1 MLTFQHVLQLGG
13 PKQCRTG
20 SGAGK
25 VPSVSEV
32 EPESTPETT
41 PIRKPHSTTPELR
54 PYNSGKTYSTTPE
67 LKSYNSCSGN
77 SNTPELKSYKS
88 NSTTPNLKSYKSNSG
103 GQQHTKALPIRVN
116 LTAEERERAAESVR
130 HSPLLPSLR
139 FCAERALPFGAN
151 GGQSPAGKRL
161 EQSVEDDEF
170 SVCTLGKE
178 EALAHSACK
187 LAKSQKYKPAQ
198 TNEAHGQARKPYF
211 FFNTER
217 RNKKKYGKRDSS
229 DDSPRKHPCATHSQA
244 QDKHASPGSKHLSPD
259 RRTGLSGASGI
270 DMEEDLDVPLK
281 QRRAGRSGEGAAPA
295 AGDEMEEDLDVPLKQ
310 RRAASSG
317 AEVVDSTRE
326 GHRRNAAA
334 TAKESIA
341 GILKI
346 ASSGENEHSGN
357 GDDEASSPVKLG
369 EAEEDDD
376 DKEDMKWRDEGQ
388 EYIGKRVRRTIW
400 GVEKNAPVM
409 TGSADAQVL
418 SWLPAGE
425 SVRAL
430 HTYTPTYPPTHTHTN
445 TLIMLVLP

>member
-1 MLTFQHVLQLGG
+1 M
-13 PKQCRTG
+13 
-20 SGAGK
+20 
-25 VPSVSEV
+25 PSVSEV
-32 EPESTPETT
+32 GPEGTPETT
-41 PIRKPHSTTPELR
+41 PIRKTR
-54 PYNSGKTYSTTPE
+54 STTPE

-178 EALAHSACK
+178 EALAHSVCK

-211 FFNTER
+211 FFHTER

-270 DMEEDLDVPLK
+270 D
-281 QRRAGRSGEGAAPA
+281 
-295 AGDEMEEDLDVPLKQ
+295 MEEDLDVPLKQ

-430 HTYTPTYPPTHTHTN
+430 HTYTPTSPTYPHTHKHTHYVSLAIDCWCPSEY
-445 TLIMLVLP
+445 TGLIPHVAGKDMGL